1 MEHKGFACFYCDV
14 ETQYAFEAIG
24 HSIVC
29 HGDKCLSIK
38 EKVKGVNGKSGSI
51 AKHYFI
57 VPNAVKSEGKTIWI
71 SAATS
76 DIKILKRVKCL
87 SDENEDGNNLCNDAV
102 QDRMGTHALNIFDI
116 LDKIPNSQNQ
126 RDNFELF
133 LKLVLK
139 ENFPLDNIA
148 FLLFLDVAKWFS
160 EQNAASMRYYDV
172 TKNFWRLG
180 FRLFHGKFLNFMK
193 GLGNQTLVRDNIDVK
208 GHLKPEN
215 AKLNFAVPCKQNLI
229 ALSDS
234 LPNKIYPGVITS
246 MIEFISK
253 TEHAGDKTWKVCVD
267 LKKINESRGVESS
280 PVDLWG
286 HEDKPSK
293 TEKEADMEQDI
304 AVVKELLEKTQA
316 LNELGTATLVFIREN
331 KLYKND
337 LKNKLLETMQLLC
350 KRLKSLRL
358 CLLCKQQG
366 LNKLKMKAE
375 KEGFSDWKQSKYSY
389 AISATKT
396 NIALIKE
403 CIDGM
408 MNVIDKL
415 CQFCSVLNDSERNFR
430 SDTMVTMSKQENLKC
445 LGMISEN
452 EFTEITS
459 RTKFIKQRSD
469 DWFNIRSQAKVTAS
483 ELHHALGLGTLRQ
496 QQDHYDKVILGKKMT
511 EKIVTKQMEHGKNN
525 EINAVATICG
535 KILPTLYPTTI
546 FKEVGCYVKWKEV
559 KPFVVAS
566 PDGEGD
572 EGQTKRFLFEIK
584 CPYASEWKAPVHYNI
599 PEYYVPQILCQMGT
613 SIETLG
619 YHVKESLF
627 VSWSMESTTAF
638 HVKFD
643 GLLWGMMER
652 EIEALY
658 GHSNKARPTKKRP
671 ESKVIKE
678 KIASFLSNNVSFLG
692 EFKSLK
698 AIPCNDENHETSS
711 GMYYSHRMD
720 IQIRSNI
727 DLREVQL
734 YAEETERL
742 VKEHFK
748 LDTERPSDII
758 VFMLSDL
765 DRTFDPQKPY
775 VYPVAYGYS
784 SKTLKVETV
793 RNMLDYLRRELVSY
807 DINVQVE
814 AFDGQFIKLAID
826 GKDGSSLTLLQER
839 KKHWKE
845 VCKITVND
853 LARPYLEVGKLP
865 CVVRTFDDAC
875 KHLKVSVMNLTSY
888 NEKITHGPIHV
899 SGVLQHCYEEICT
912 DMAIN
917 LFREALTVKLQSQEL
932 ESARTNDIDTNSEQH
947 DIEFLTKNASIR
959 RQATWKLMDLSTF
972 KKCFETHDVIN
983 KNFTKNELQSSYK
996 VFVPR
1001 DSAKSHSLNISSK
1014 SNKHSYVD
1022 FFAKAAACSFKLS
1035 PARPRSKQRNP
1046 KKLKQ
1051 IIMDKFRTIKKET
1064 LNVIAAHVRW
1074 TERSKNWNDNNCS
1087 PIQMGEL
1094 KNLGFQSNYDWF
1106 STPDKTEDKLL
1117 VRFLDHH
1124 HLLTN
1129 CRIHC
1134 CKKGYKEM
1142 DINPSAWY
1150 KVAVASKENG
1160 SGLNVAFVEDLV
1172 DTQSNSIAQ
1181 LTFSTKVEEIMTKN
1195 NDIHEANFCKLIR
1208 EWYEAVDEKGI
1219 KAKDRVIRLLN
1230 LREFLLDKCS
1240 TSLNRFPPP
1249 GSHISSMPSGLF
1261 SGLLISCERLIQL
1274 YRISKSGT
1282 YNVRSIGSLDN
1293 ETFFSSFRDLD
1304 PRGAGVLRTTEIP
1317 KAMSIACEIL
1327 TTRLNPDR
1335 LVL

>member
-1 MEHKGFACFYCDV
+1 
-14 ETQYAFEAIG
+14 
-24 HSIVC
+24 
-29 HGDKCLSIK
+29 
-38 EKVKGVNGKSGSI
+38 
-51 AKHYFI
+51 
-57 VPNAVKSEGKTIWI
+57 
-71 SAATS
+71 
-76 DIKILKRVKCL
+76 
-87 SDENEDGNNLCNDAV
+87 
-102 QDRMGTHALNIFDI
+102 
-116 LDKIPNSQNQ
+116 
-126 RDNFELF
+126 
-133 LKLVLK
+133 
-139 ENFPLDNIA
+139 
-148 FLLFLDVAKWFS
+148 
-160 EQNAASMRYYDV
+160 
-172 TKNFWRLG
+172 
-180 FRLFHGKFLNFMK
+180 
-193 GLGNQTLVRDNIDVK
+193 
-208 GHLKPEN
+208 
-215 AKLNFAVPCKQNLI
+215 
-229 ALSDS
+229 
-234 LPNKIYPGVITS
+234 
-246 MIEFISK
+246 
-253 TEHAGDKTWKVCVD
+253 
-267 LKKINESRGVESS
+267 
-280 PVDLWG
+280 
-286 HEDKPSK
+286 
-293 TEKEADMEQDI
+293 
-304 AVVKELLEKTQA
+304 
-316 LNELGTATLVFIREN
+316 
-331 KLYKND
+331 
-337 LKNKLLETMQLLC
+337 MQLLC

-366 LNKLKMKAE
+366 LNKLKIKAE

-430 SDTMVTMSKQENLKC
+430 CDTMVTMSKQENLKC

-452 EFTEITS
+452 EFIEITS

-613 SIETLG
+613 SVETLG

-711 GMYYSHRMD
+711 GMYYSHKMD

-742 VKEHFK
+742 IKEHFK
-748 LDTERPSDII
+748 LDTERLSDII

-793 RNMLDYLRRELVSY
+793 RNMLDYLRRELMSY

-875 KHLKVSVMNLTSY
+875 KHLEVSVMNLTLY

-899 SGVLQHCYEEICT
+899 SGILQHCYEEICT

-932 ESARTNDIDTNSEQH
+932 ESARTNDIDTDSEQH
-947 DIEFLTKNASIR
+947 DIELDHDNNLPTADLYLLCDKDYSEILKFFTKNASIR

-1014 SNKHSYVD
+1014 SNKDSYVD
-1022 FFAKAAACSFKLS
+1022 FFAKAAACSSNLS

-1087 PIQMGEL
+1087 PIQMEEL
-1094 KNLGFQSNYDWF
+1094 KNVGFQSKYDWF

-1142 DINPSAWY
+1142 DINPSAWH

-1181 LTFSTKVEEIMTKN
+1181 LTFSTKVEEIMTKITTYTRQISVN
-1195 NDIHEANFCKLIR
+1195 SFENGMKQGFYFTTTRKLPVYTAHCLEEVSEESTGHSKEEAEIFGNHKPFDLPR
-1208 EWYEAVDEKGI
+1208 TTT
-1219 KAKDRVIRLLN
+1219 AKRKRA
-1230 LREFLLDKCS
+1230 
-1240 TSLNRFPPP
+1240 T
-1249 GSHISSMPSGLF
+1249 ISSYDNCPHGAQGIRQYHRKDEEKILPHKRAC
-1261 SGLLISCERLIQL
+1261 L
-1274 YRISKSGT
+1274 
-1282 YNVRSIGSLDN
+1282 NVD
-1293 ETFFSSFRDLD
+1293 
-1304 PRGAGVLRTTEIP
+1304 
-1317 KAMSIACEIL
+1317 
-1327 TTRLNPDR
+1327 
-1335 LVL
+1335 